1 MLLLPVLSHQGE
13 FIDASLLENHY
24 MQSENYKML
33 RSRMKTLAKDKAAS
47 APRNP
52 LLVRSLPN
60 ADTEKNSLSMQDPEA
75 VGIQMELEADHKANL
90 QKARRPLPK
99 LILACI
105 SAGRE
110 VIRRPSLQDF
120 LDSLFK
126 RRILLQRGY
135 QALVNRFELIIGSV
149 VLHIILGLLFAWIN
163 KNITPASNIA
173 YFGIS
178 AMFLIMANVQFIFF
192 VYTNHHVSLDS
203 SLVSMYCTLP
213 LCADLCEVYLHSTL
227 IFSIHLHEPFS
238 EVFHNFAHRSS

>member
-1 MLLLPVLSHQGE
+1 MAHPASCADVCLLFDVSPSQGE

-33 RSRMKTLAKDKAAS
+33 RSRMKAVTKDKAAH

-52 LLVRSLPN
+52 LLVRNLPN
-60 ADTEKNSLSMQDPEA
+60 ADADKNSLSMQDPES

-90 QKARRPLPK
+90 QKTRRPLPT
-99 LILACI
+99 LVLATI
-105 SAGRE
+105 SALRE
-110 VIRRPSLQDF
+110 VFKRPRLQDF

-126 RRILLQRGY
+126 RRILLQRSY
-135 QALVNRFELIIGSV
+135 QALINRFELIVGSV

-192 VYTNHHVSLDS
+192 IYNNHHVSAIGI
-203 SLVSMYCTLP
+203 P
-213 LCADLCEVYLHSTL
+213 RA
-227 IFSIHLHEPFS
+227 
-238 EVFHNFAHRSS
+238 

>member
-1 MLLLPVLSHQGE
+1 
-13 FIDASLLENHY
+13 

-33 RSRMKTLAKDKAAS
+33 RSRMKALTKDKDRASSS

-60 ADTEKNSLSMQDPEA
+60 ADTDKASLSIQDA
-75 VGIQMELEADHKANL
+75 DNLGIQMELEADHKANL
-90 QKARRPLPK
+90 QKTRRPLPK
-99 LILACI
+99 LALACI
-105 SAGRE
+105 SAARE
-110 VIRRPSLQDF
+110 VFKKPRLQDF

-126 RRILLQRGY
+126 RRILLQRAY
-135 QALVNRFELIIGSV
+135 QALINRFELIIGSV

-192 VYTNHHVSLDS
+192 VYTNHHVSSGTARYPGCPQPQSWMAADTN
-203 SLVSMYCTLP
+203 SLRL
-213 LCADLCEVYLHSTL
+213 
-227 IFSIHLHEPFS
+227 
-238 EVFHNFAHRSS
+238 

>member
-1 MLLLPVLSHQGE
+1 
-13 FIDASLLENHY
+13 

-33 RSRMKTLAKDKAAS
+33 RSRMKALTKEKDGGRASNS

-60 ADTEKNSLSMQDPEA
+60 ADTDKASLSIQDA
-75 VGIQMELEADHKANL
+75 DNIGIQMELEADHKANL

-99 LILACI
+99 LVLACI
-105 SAGRE
+105 SAARE
-110 VIRRPSLQDF
+110 VFKKPRLQDF

-126 RRILLQRGY
+126 RRILLQRAY
-135 QALVNRFELIIGSV
+135 QALINRFELIIGSV

-192 VYTNHHVSLDS
+192 VYTNHHVSSAQYSVAWLCGVH
-203 SLVSMYCTLP
+203 LCTV
-213 LCADLCEVYLHSTL
+213 A
-227 IFSIHLHEPFS
+227 
-238 EVFHNFAHRSS
+238 A